1 MAFKFQH
8 FWTFAVLLKHLAC
21 LSPLSKYETIAN
33 YYFLLGEVFLK
44 RGNFPH
50 KIDPVTAFCHLA
62 RYSGK
67 SFFIATSATQDLI
80 RIEKNSIFSSDTF
93 SMRGFGLLFWK
104 KRRHHTVKLLSDPHL
119 IHDKIFFCPRHQI
132 AEEIASATETEV
144 TRPTTASS
152 DTPPSTAH
160 KLSSTTPPL
169 GLRRISQEVNSAGKH
184 EMSGWLSWLSL
195 GYSFTLFDLPVLL
208 QETFLSIYISLS
220 FFPSTDPE
228 VIPNPMAVQK
238 CEQREPLWAVQDRL
252 KM

>member
-44 RGNFPH
+44 GGNFPH

-80 RIEKNSIFSSDTF
+80 RIE
-93 SMRGFGLLFWK
+93 
-104 KRRHHTVKLLSDPHL
+104 
-119 IHDKIFFCPRHQI
+119 KIFFCPRHQI

-184 EMSGWLSWLSL
+184 EMSG
-195 GYSFTLFDLPVLL
+195 
-208 QETFLSIYISLS
+208 
-220 FFPSTDPE
+220 
-228 VIPNPMAVQK
+228 
-238 CEQREPLWAVQDRL
+238 
-252 KM
+252 

>member
-1 MAFKFQH
+1 MDVCRFVK
-8 FWTFAVLLKHLAC
+8 TSCVLKSSIEIWNYRKLLF
-21 LSPLSKYETIAN
+21 SVRRVVSK
-33 YYFLLGEVFLK
+33 G
-44 RGNFPH
+44 GNFPH

-119 IHDKIFFCPRHQI
+119 IHDKIFFFPRHQI

-169 GLRRISQEVNSAGKH
+169 GLRRISQEVNSTGKH

-228 VIPNPMAVQK
+228 VILNPLAVQK